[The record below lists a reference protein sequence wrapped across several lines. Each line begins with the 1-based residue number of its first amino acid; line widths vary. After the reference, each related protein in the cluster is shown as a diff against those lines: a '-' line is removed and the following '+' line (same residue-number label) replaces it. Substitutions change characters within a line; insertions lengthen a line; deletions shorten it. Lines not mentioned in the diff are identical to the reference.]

1 MMRRAFDLAWRQVYA
16 RYLLASIVALAADMG
31 CFLALLRFDV
41 AAVPASLIGYSF
53 GLLVHWLVSSRLVF
67 VEASQ
72 TSGTARHK
80 QKLLFVGSALV
91 GLAITGAIVGLGHH
105 LGFDPRLAKLAAIG
119 VSFQATYLL
128 RRSVVFA

>member
-1 MMRRAFDLAWRQVYA
+1 MRRVFNLAWRQVYA
-16 RYLLASIVALAADMG
+16 RYLLASVVALAGDMG
-31 CFLALLRFDV
+31 CFLALLQFGM
-41 AAVPASLIGYSF
+41 AAVPASLAGYSF
-53 GLLVHWLVSSRLVF
+53 GLVVHWLLSSRIVF
-67 VEASQ
+67 TQPGAPRFQ
-72 TSGTARHK
+72 DRMR